1 MVEYCPLAGS
11 PLCDII
17 VMGFRL
23 WKTEDNSDGDDG
35 TERCAEPL
43 QEQEALVAGELFNL
57 GTELSSY

>member
-1 MVEYCPLAGS
+1 MGS

-23 WKTEDNSDGDDG
+23 WKTEDNSDGDCDDG

-43 QEQEALVAGELFNL
+43 QEQEALAAGEFFNL
-57 GTELSSY
+57 GTEFPS